1 MRGDLDL
8 ALVRAFLTV
17 VEAGGVTR
25 AAAVLGMSQAAASQQ
40 IKRLEEAL
48 DCRLF
53 TRQGRGLVLAP
64 AGERLLEQARRLVAM
79 NDEVWSS
86 MRAPQFEGEV
96 RFGVPYDIIGSFVPA
111 ILRRFLTSSIQFAS

>member
-40 IKRLEEAL
+40 IKRLEEAGDYL
-48 DCRLF
+48 CAAAAFMGWHDKIETWNKAKEAKL
-53 TRQGRGLVLAP
+53 
-64 AGERLLEQARRLVAM
+64 
-79 NDEVWSS
+79 
-86 MRAPQFEGEV
+86 
-96 RFGVPYDIIGSFVPA
+96 
-111 ILRRFLTSSIQFAS
+111 

>member
-1 MRGDLDL
+1 MNNKNECFGWYRSRVLIYAMRKDLDM

-25 AAAVLGMSQAAASQQ
+25 AAAALGMSQAAASQQ

-53 TRQGRGLVLAP
+53 MRQGRGLALAP
-64 AGERLLEQARRLVAM
+64 AASGCSNRRAAL
-79 NDEVWSS
+79 W
-86 MRAPQFEGEV
+86 R
-96 RFGVPYDIIGSFVPA
+96 
-111 ILRRFLTSSIQFAS
+111 

>member
-1 MRGDLDL
+1 MRRDLDL

-25 AAAVLGMSQAAASQQ
+25 AATALGMSQAAASQQ

-53 TRQGRGLVLAP
+53 ARQGRGRVS
-64 AGERLLEQARRLVAM
+64 GCSNRRAVS
-79 NDEVWSS
+79 W
-86 MRAPQFEGEV
+86 R
-96 RFGVPYDIIGSFVPA
+96 
-111 ILRRFLTSSIQFAS
+111 